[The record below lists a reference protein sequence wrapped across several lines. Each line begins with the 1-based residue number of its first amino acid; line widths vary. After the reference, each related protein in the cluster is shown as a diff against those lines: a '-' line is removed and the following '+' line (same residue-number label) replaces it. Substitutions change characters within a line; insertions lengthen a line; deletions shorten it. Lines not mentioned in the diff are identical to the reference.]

1 MSLMRRGV
9 HGGEI
14 VDKAA
19 PSLAISKKGEIWE
32 AAADLGGVEEY
43 ISRQLKMDVIMN
55 SQASLVE
62 AMKTP
67 EKWLERRNDD
77 MALIK
82 RRVAKTYADQVG
94 KYYTAGYPIEEA
106 QRLAEDAA
114 NVMLQIE
121 LRDLDVTHP
130 GSSTIYASAANDM
143 INRNNEFLIRNG
155 GAESDKAVYKRYKK
169 AKKQKKASK
178 KQAQSGQ

>member
-1 MSLMRRGV
+1 MRRGV
-9 HGGEI
+9 YGGEI
-14 VDKAA
+14 VDKAR
-19 PSLAISKKGEIWE
+19 PSLAIKQDGEIW
-32 AAADLGGVEEY
+32 AAADNLGGVEEY

-55 SQASLVE
+55 SQPNLVE

-67 EKWLERRNDD
+67 DVWLKRRNDE

-82 RRVAKTYADQVG
+82 KRVAKTYADQVG
-94 KYYTAGYPIEEA
+94 KYYTAGYLIEEA

-114 NVMLQIE
+114 NVLLQIE
-121 LRDLDVTHP
+121 LKDIEVTHP

-143 INRNNEFLIRNG
+143 INRNNEFLIKNG
-155 GAESDKAVYKRYKK
+155 GAESDKAIYKRYKK

-178 KQAQSGQ
+178 KQTQSGQ